1 MSAVLTPTLPPPVAG
16 LPPFRWT
23 AAAFNDLGDR
33 GLFAGR
39 RPILVDGV
47 ILEQG
52 PMNPPHADA
61 LLAVDTAVRAAFG
74 PGWFLC
80 NQSPFDV
87 GTYTNPMPDLAV
99 VAPYPKGTH
108 PDSAALI
115 VEVADTTLFT
125 DTTTKAELYA
135 TAGVLDYWV
144 LDLTGRRLL
153 VFRDPETLPQGLGAT
168 AYRTHSSHGPEASIA
183 PLAAPDRPIPVAAL
197 LP

>member
-1 MSAVLTPTLPPPVAG
+1 MSAVLTPTVPLPANG

-33 GLFAGR
+33 GVFEGR
-39 RPILVDGV
+39 RPILLDGI

-61 LLAVDTAVRAAFG
+61 LELVDTAVRAAFG
-74 PGWFLC
+74 IGWRFRG
-80 NQSPFDV
+80 QSPFDV

-99 VAPYPKGTH
+99 VAPYPKGAH
-108 PDSAALI
+108 PKSAALI

-135 TAGVLDYWV
+135 TAGVPEYWV
-144 LDLTGRRLL
+144 LDLAGRRLL
-153 VFRDPETLPQGLGAT
+153 VFRDPEPLPKGLGAT
-168 AYRTHSSHGPEASIA
+168 AYRTHSSHGPEGAIA
-183 PLAAPDRPIPVAAL
+183 PLAVPNHLIRVADL